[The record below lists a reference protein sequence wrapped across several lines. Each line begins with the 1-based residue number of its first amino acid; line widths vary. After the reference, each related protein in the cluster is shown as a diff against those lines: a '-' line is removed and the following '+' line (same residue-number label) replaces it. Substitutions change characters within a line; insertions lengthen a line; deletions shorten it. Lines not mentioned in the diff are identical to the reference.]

1 VILQKGIVMM
11 VDKITE
17 YTIFE
22 SPDGGETVYARM
34 PGSSERIKI
43 SESDHLR
50 EVRKAGDEMRLWQD
64 ICLAAKTNTALQEAM
79 DRVILLYHLSKDNG
93 KS

>member
-1 VILQKGIVMM
+1 MIVN
-11 VDKITE
+11 KITE
-17 YTIFE
+17 YTVFE

-34 PGSSERIKI
+34 PGSSERVKI
-43 SESDHLR
+43 TESDR
-50 EVRKAGDEMRLWQD
+50 VRDLKQDMTDTQLWHD
-64 ICLAAKTNTALQEAM
+64 IRQTAKTNTALQEAI